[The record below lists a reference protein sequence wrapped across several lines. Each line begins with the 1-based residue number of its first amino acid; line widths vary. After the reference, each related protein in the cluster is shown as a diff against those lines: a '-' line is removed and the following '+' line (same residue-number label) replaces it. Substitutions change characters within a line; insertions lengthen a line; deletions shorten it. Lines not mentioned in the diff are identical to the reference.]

1 MKMQQ
6 NKEKKDAFLRICPSE
21 RWAYCC
27 FVCLAEPDPAQPS
40 DKQKQD
46 LYIGLSEEHSFFVRH
61 KIQRGDLHMGNG
73 KAIAKN
79 HFSSDTGNR
88 QLCLH
93 IFCFCIILLY
103 TQHRK
108 HVCSAS
114 PFLCCFSLDET
125 KLPKQRML
133 SGSSGFLAPSAC
145 S

>member
-1 MKMQQ
+1 
-6 NKEKKDAFLRICPSE
+6 
-21 RWAYCC
+21 
-27 FVCLAEPDPAQPS
+27 
-40 DKQKQD
+40 
-46 LYIGLSEEHSFFVRH
+46 
-61 KIQRGDLHMGNG
+61 MGNG

-79 HFSSDTGNR
+79 HFSSDTGNS

-103 TQHRK
+103 TQRRK